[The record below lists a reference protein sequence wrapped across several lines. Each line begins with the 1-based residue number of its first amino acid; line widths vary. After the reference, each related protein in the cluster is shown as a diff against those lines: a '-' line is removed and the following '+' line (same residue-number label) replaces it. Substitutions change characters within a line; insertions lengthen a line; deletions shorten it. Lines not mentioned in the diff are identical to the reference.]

1 MANRN
6 RNIDLKFRVNEEEKT
21 FIEMKMKE
29 AGITN
34 REAYLRKM
42 AIDGAIIVSNYD
54 ETKKLTME
62 LNKIGTNINQI
73 ARVANIDNK
82 ISNENVKKIEEMM
95 QKVWRLQRYGLS
107 KKTLDKAINYI
118 LDPIKSKYV
127 YSYACAPET
136 ADLEFEL
143 TLDQNS
149 RSGGSNKAYHIIQS
163 FKPEEISPEQAHEI
177 GKQLLEQHLQGKHE
191 YILTTH
197 IDKEHIHNHVI
208 FCASSFVDHKKI

>member
-6 RNIDLKFRVNEEEKT
+6 RNIDLKFRVNEEEKA

-62 LNKIGTNINQI
+62 LNKIGININQI
-73 ARVANIDNK
+73 ARVANTDNK
-82 ISNENVKKIEEMM
+82 ISKENIKKIEEMM

-107 KKTLDKAINYI
+107 KKRL
-118 LDPIKSKYV
+118 IK
-127 YSYACAPET
+127 
-136 ADLEFEL
+136 
-143 TLDQNS
+143 Q
-149 RSGGSNKAYHIIQS
+149 
-163 FKPEEISPEQAHEI
+163 
-177 GKQLLEQHLQGKHE
+177 
-191 YILTTH
+191 
-197 IDKEHIHNHVI
+197 
-208 FCASSFVDHKKI
+208 

>member
-54 ETKKLTME
+54 ETKNLTME

-73 ARVANIDNK
+73 ARVANTDNK
-82 ISNENVKKIEEMM
+82 ISKENIKKIEEMM

-107 KKTLDKAINYI
+107 KKR
-118 LDPIKSKYV
+118 
-127 YSYACAPET
+127 
-136 ADLEFEL
+136 L
-143 TLDQNS
+143 T
-149 RSGGSNKAYHIIQS
+149 
-163 FKPEEISPEQAHEI
+163 
-177 GKQLLEQHLQGKHE
+177 KQ
-191 YILTTH
+191 
-197 IDKEHIHNHVI
+197 
-208 FCASSFVDHKKI
+208 

>member
-107 KKTLDKAINYI
+107 KKRL
-118 LDPIKSKYV
+118 IK
-127 YSYACAPET
+127 
-136 ADLEFEL
+136 
-143 TLDQNS
+143 Q
-149 RSGGSNKAYHIIQS
+149 
-163 FKPEEISPEQAHEI
+163 
-177 GKQLLEQHLQGKHE
+177 
-191 YILTTH
+191 
-197 IDKEHIHNHVI
+197 
-208 FCASSFVDHKKI
+208 

>member
-6 RNIDLKFRVNEEEKT
+6 RNIDLKFRVNEEEKA

-73 ARVANIDNK
+73 ARVANTDNK
-82 ISNENVKKIEEMM
+82 ISKENIQKIEEMM

-107 KKTLDKAINYI
+107 KKRL
-118 LDPIKSKYV
+118 IK
-127 YSYACAPET
+127 
-136 ADLEFEL
+136 
-143 TLDQNS
+143 Q
-149 RSGGSNKAYHIIQS
+149 
-163 FKPEEISPEQAHEI
+163 
-177 GKQLLEQHLQGKHE
+177 
-191 YILTTH
+191 
-197 IDKEHIHNHVI
+197 
-208 FCASSFVDHKKI
+208 

>member
-54 ETKKLTME
+54 KTKKLTME
-62 LNKIGTNINQI
+62 LNKIGININQI
-73 ARVANIDNK
+73 ARVANTDNK
-82 ISNENVKKIEEMM
+82 ISKENIKKIEEMM

-107 KKTLDKAINYI
+107 KKRL
-118 LDPIKSKYV
+118 IK
-127 YSYACAPET
+127 
-136 ADLEFEL
+136 
-143 TLDQNS
+143 Q
-149 RSGGSNKAYHIIQS
+149 
-163 FKPEEISPEQAHEI
+163 
-177 GKQLLEQHLQGKHE
+177 
-191 YILTTH
+191 
-197 IDKEHIHNHVI
+197 
-208 FCASSFVDHKKI
+208 